1 MKEQCKE
8 AIALAL
14 WTSASMPLLFGQDNL
29 LGKVCDQYGTEF
41 VAECMLEMG
50 VEK

>member
-1 MKEQCKE
+1 MKEQCKK

-14 WTSASMPLLFGQDNL
+14 WAATSMPLLFGKEHL
-29 LGKVCDQYGTEF
+29 LGKVCEQYGTEF

-50 VEK
+50 VK